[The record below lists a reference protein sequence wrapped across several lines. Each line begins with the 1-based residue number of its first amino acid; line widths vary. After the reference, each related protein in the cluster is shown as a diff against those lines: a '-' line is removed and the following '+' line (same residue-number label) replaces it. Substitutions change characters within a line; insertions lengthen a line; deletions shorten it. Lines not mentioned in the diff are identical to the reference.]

1 MIKKILFTLTIILAI
16 TSTYAQTGSIKGFVY
31 DKENGEPIIFCNVY
45 LTGGMYG
52 AVTDVNGY
60 YNITKVKPG
69 SYTLVVSYLGYDSL
83 GVKITVK
90 GNDIIT
96 QKLQISKSTIKLNET
111 IVSADRQE
119 MKTDVRASV
128 VKISPKQ
135 ITQIPAIGAQP
146 DIAQYLQILPGVIF
160 TGDQGGQLYIR
171 GGPPIENKV
180 LLDGMIIYN
189 PFHSIGLFSVFDTD
203 VIRNVDVFT
212 GGFGAEYGG
221 RISSVMDITTRD
233 GNKKKIGGKI
243 SGDTFGSK
251 LLLEGPI
258 FKQNK
263 ETGGSSSFMF
273 SGKTSYLKESS
284 KLFYSYIDTA
294 GLPFNFTD
302 YYGKVSFNGQ
312 NGSKFN
318 LFGFRFSD
326 NVKYQ
331 AVSDLNWKSYGFGT
345 NIIVVPAGSSV
356 LIKSNL
362 SYSRYNISLKE
373 LDDKE
378 RNSLVNG
385 FNVGLGFLYY
395 FGKNEFTYGFEING
409 FKTDFNFYNSIGRR
423 IWQVD
428 NTTELGAYFK
438 YKMNIKEKL
447 LLEPSLRFQWY
458 ASLSRISPEP
468 RLGVKYNINDKLRVK
483 IAGGMYSQ
491 NLISANSDRD
501 VVNLFYGFLS
511 GPDAGNLQE
520 EFDGKPVKHSLQ
532 TSIHYIAGFEY
543 DFSNK
548 ITGNI
553 EGYYKHNTQLTNIN
567 RNKLYDDVAA
577 NSKEPDVLKKDFI
590 IETGRAYGVDFLVK
604 YDFKRTYFWAVYSL
618 GFVER
623 YDGYMTYNPHFDRR
637 HNVNLVASHT
647 FGKNLNWEFSARWNL
662 GSGFPF
668 TQTQGFYEKVPFA
681 DGISTDYTTSNGEL
695 GIMYGEVNQGRLPYY
710 HRLDASLKK
719 FYEFGKNSRL
729 EMVLSVTNLYN
740 RQNIFYFD
748 RVKYEKV
755 NQLPIMPTLGFSLN
769 F

>member
-1 MIKKILFTLTIILAI
+1 MIKKLLLTLTIILSI
-16 TSTYAQTGSIKGFVY
+16 TLIYAQTGSIKGFVY
-31 DKENGEPIIFCNVY
+31 EKDNGEPVIFCNVY
-45 LTGGMYG
+45 LKGGQYG

-60 YNITKVKPG
+60 FNITKIKPG
-69 SYTLVVSYLGYDSL
+69 TYTLMVSYLGYDSL
-83 GVKITVK
+83 AVKVTVK
-90 GNDIIT
+90 DNDIIT
-96 QKLQISKSTIKLNET
+96 QKLQITKSAIQLKDAV
-111 IVSADRQE
+111 VSADRQE
-119 MKTDVRASV
+119 MKTDVRTSV

-180 LLDGMIIYN
+180 LLDGMTIYN

-203 VIRNVDVFT
+203 VIRNVEVFT

-233 GNKKKIGGKI
+233 GNKKKLGGKI

-273 SGKTSYLKESS
+273 SGKTSYLTQSS
-284 KLFYSYIDTA
+284 KVFYSYIDTA

-302 YYGKVSFNGQ
+302 FYGKASFNGQ
-312 NGSKFN
+312 NGSKIN
-318 LFGFRFSD
+318 LFGFKFND
-326 NVKYQ
+326 NVKYK
-331 AVSDLNWKSYGFGT
+331 AVSDLNWDSYGFGT

-356 LIKSNL
+356 LIKTNM
-362 SYSRYNISLKE
+362 SYSRYNITLKE
-373 LDDKE
+373 LDNKE

-438 YKMNIKEKL
+438 YKMNFKKKL

-458 ASLSRISPEP
+458 ASLSKISPEP
-468 RLGVKYNINDKLRVK
+468 RLGAKYNINDKFRIK
-483 IAGGMYSQ
+483 FAGGMYSQ

-511 GPDAGNLQE
+511 GPDAGNLQA
-520 EFDGKPVKHSLQ
+520 EFDGKQVKHSLQ
-532 TSIHYIAGFEY
+532 TSIHYISGFEY
-543 DFSNK
+543 DLSNK
-548 ITGNI
+548 ITVNI
-553 EGYYKHNTQLTNIN
+553 EGYYKNNTQLTNIN
-567 RNKLYDDVAA
+567 RNKLYDDVASNA
-577 NSKEPDVLKKDFI
+577 NEPDVLKKDFI
-590 IETGRAYGVDFLVK
+590 IETGRAYGVDFLAK

-623 YDGYMTYNPHFDRR
+623 YDGYMTYYPHFDRR

-647 FGKNLNWEFSARWNL
+647 FGKNLNWEFSTRWNL

-681 DGISTDYTTSNGEL
+681 DGIGTDYTTSNGEL
-695 GIMYGEVNQGRLPYY
+695 GIIYAEVNQGRLPYY

-719 FYEFGKNSRL
+719 FYEFSNESRL
-729 EMVLSVTNLYN
+729 EIVLSVTNLYN

-748 RVKYEKV
+748 RIKYEKV
-755 NQLPIMPTLGFSLN
+755 NQLPMMPTLGLSFK

>member
-1 MIKKILFTLTIILAI
+1 MIRYFIITIAI
-16 TSTYAQTGSIKGFVY
+16 VLLYTYSYSQTGSIKGFVY
-31 DKENGEPIIFCNVY
+31 DKENSEPVIYCNVY
-45 LTGGMYG
+45 LKGGLYG

-60 YNITKVKPG
+60 FNISKIKPG
-69 SYTLVVSYLGYDSL
+69 NYTLMVSYLGYDSL
-83 GVKITVK
+83 AVKVTVK
-90 GNDIIT
+90 GNDIIS
-96 QKLQISKSTIKLNET
+96 QKLLINKSSIKLNDVT
-111 IVSADRQE
+111 VSADRQE
-119 MKTDVRASV
+119 MKTDVRTSV

-233 GNKKKIGGKI
+233 GNKKRFGGKI

-263 ETGGSSSFMF
+263 ETGGSSSFML
-273 SGKTSYLKESS
+273 SGKTSYLTQSS
-284 KLFYSYIDTA
+284 KVFYSYIDTA

-302 YYGKVSFNGQ
+302 FYGKMSFNGQ
-312 NGSKFN
+312 NGSKLN
-318 LFGFRFSD
+318 LFGFKFSD
-326 NVKYQ
+326 NVKYK
-331 AVSDLNWKSYGFGT
+331 AVSDLNWDSYGFGT

-356 LIKSNL
+356 LIKSNM

-378 RNSLVNG
+378 RNSMVNG

-395 FGKNEFTYGFEING
+395 FGKNEFTYGFDVNG
-409 FKTDFNFYNSIGRR
+409 FKTDFNFYNSVGRR

-438 YKMNIKEKL
+438 YKMNIKELL
-447 LLEPSLRFQWY
+447 LLEPSIRFQWY
-458 ASLSRISPEP
+458 ISLSKMSPEP
-468 RLGVKYNINDKLRVK
+468 RLGIKYNLTDKLRIK
-483 IAGGMYSQ
+483 FAGGMYSQ

-520 EFDGKPVKHSLQ
+520 EFDGKPVNHSLQ
-532 TSIHYIAGFEY
+532 TSIHYISGFEY
-543 DFSNK
+543 DISNK
-548 ITGNI
+548 ITLNI
-553 EGYYKHNTQLTNIN
+553 EGYYKNNTQLTNIN

-577 NSKEPDVLKKDFI
+577 NSKEPDILKKDFI
-590 IETGRAYGVDFLVK
+590 IETGRAYGVDFLAK

-623 YDGYMTYNPHFDRR
+623 YDGYATYNPHFDRR

-681 DGISTDYTTSNGEL
+681 EGISTDYTTSNGEI
-695 GIMYGEVNQGRLPYY
+695 GIMYAEVNQGRLPYY

-729 EMVLSVTNLYN
+729 EIVLSITNLYN
-740 RQNIFYFD
+740 RKNIFYFD

-755 NQLPIMPTLGFSLN
+755 NQLPMMPTLGMSLN